1 MGYDMR
7 SMIFFCFDTAA
18 VTQTDSNVIYV
29 ISFSSLIHLRGCSS
43 VVERALCMRE
53 VRGSKPRISTF
64 RFSLFP
70 GELSFNFFSLL
81 IFFFQFFSFLFSTQ
95 MKSVAWMNLSSIMT
109 FVYRDSNTN
118 EKITRIRL
126 AENECLLVY

>member
-7 SMIFFCFDTAA
+7 SMIFYCFDTAA
-18 VTQTDSNVIYV
+18 VTQTDSNVIY
-29 ISFSSLIHLRGCSS
+29 IINFSHSFHPRGCSS

-70 GELSFNFFSLL
+70 GELSFDFFFRCLSSFF
-81 IFFFQFFSFLFSTQ
+81 IFFLFYFQL
-95 MKSVAWMNLSSIMT
+95 K
-109 FVYRDSNTN
+109 
-118 EKITRIRL
+118 
-126 AENECLLVY
+126 

>member
-1 MGYDMR
+1 M
-7 SMIFFCFDTAA
+7 
-18 VTQTDSNVIYV
+18 
-29 ISFSSLIHLRGCSS
+29 
-43 VVERALCMRE
+43 VERALCMRE

-64 RFSLFP
+64 RSSLFP

-81 IFFFQFFSFLFSTQ
+81 IFFFHFFSFLFSTQ

-109 FVYRDSNTN
+109 FVYRVSNTN